1 MRLSMKKFMY
11 VNLGLLLS
19 LAVFIGCDDGLVF
32 SPAGSVTQDIYW
44 QRASDAETAVNA
56 AYAELDDLTMV
67 LQLDGV
73 TDIAYRAGSG
83 PGTLHD
89 VTAGNIVASN
99 SAITGIWN
107 RYWRG
112 VRKANDVV
120 VNIGQVEQGDPSLL
134 NRVEA
139 EARFLRAYFYT
150 QLTTLW
156 GDVPFILE
164 PLEINEHVG
173 RTSKDEIVN
182 FIIDELDEIIN
193 SNALPQ
199 SYSGNNIG
207 RATHGAALAL
217 KARVALRNE
226 MWAAARDAAQE
237 VMNLGVY
244 ELYPDYQGLFQR
256 EGQNSPEI
264 IFDRQYTE
272 GGNTY
277 NAFAYSASSIGGNSI
292 VEPIHKFYQKFEF
305 DGPQNPDDP
314 YENIDPRWDYTV
326 YYSGQPIAGGS
337 RIYDSTPNQIHG
349 TNTADRVNSTEA
361 STQHGYNLK
370 KWVDYEAYSGNPSN
384 GSTNMILIRY
394 ADVLLM
400 YAEAKVELDDIDQTV
415 YDALNEIRNRPT
427 VEMPE
432 IEGPHTQ
439 AELREIVRNER
450 VVELGFEGLR
460 LYDMN
465 RWNIGEEKQGEVFGA
480 HFRNES
486 GEWYLQSI
494 GFTRQFN
501 PNRDY
506 LWPIPNSEMNAND
519 EITQNNPGYN

>member
-1 MRLSMKKFMY
+1 MKKKMKKIIY
-11 VNLGLLLS
+11 WNLSVL
-19 LAVFIGCDDGLVF
+19 LAVIMLGCDDGLEF
-32 SPAGSVTQDIYW
+32 TPTGSVTEDIYW

-112 VRKANDVV
+112 VRKANDVIT
-120 VNIGQVEQGDPSLL
+120 NINQVELGDPELL
-134 NRVEA
+134 ERVEA

-156 GDVPFILE
+156 GDVPLITE
-164 PLEINEHVG
+164 PLNINDHVG
-173 RTSKDEIVN
+173 RTNKDEVVS
-182 FIIDELDEIIN
+182 FIISELDQIIN
-193 SNALPQ
+193 NHSLPI

-207 RATHGAALAL
+207 RATYGAALAL

-226 MWAAARDAAQE
+226 MWATARDAAQE

-244 ELYPDYQGLFQR
+244 ELYPDYQELFMR
-256 EGQNSPEI
+256 EGQNSSEI

-272 GGNTY
+272 AGNTY

-292 VEPIHKFYQKFEF
+292 VEPIHNFYQKFEF

-326 YYSGQPIAGGS
+326 YYTGSPIRSGAAV
-337 RIYDSTPNQIHG
+337 YDSRPTSS
-349 TNTADRVNSTEA
+349 TADRVNSTEA
-361 STQHGYNLK
+361 STQHGYNLR
-370 KWVDYEAYSGNPSN
+370 KWVDYDAYSGNPSN

-400 YAEAKVELDDIDQTV
+400 YAEAKVELGELDQSV
-415 YDALNEIRNRPT
+415 YDALNQIRQRPS
-427 VEMPE
+427 VEMPL
-432 IEGPHTQ
+432 IEGPHSQ
-439 AELREIVRNER
+439 EELREIVRNER

-465 RWNIGEEKQGEVFGA
+465 RWRIGEEKEGEVFGA
-480 HFRNES
+480 HFRDEN
-486 GEWYLQSI
+486 GDWYLQSI
-494 GFTRQFN
+494 GFTRSFN

-506 LWPIPNSEMNAND
+506 LWPIPSSEMNTNTA
-519 EITQNNPGYN
+519 ITENNPGYN

>member
-1 MRLSMKKFMY
+1 MYINLS
-11 VNLGLLLS
+11 LLLT
-19 LAVFIGCDDGLVF
+19 AVVLLGCDDGLEF
-32 SPAGSVTQDIYW
+32 TPAGSVTQDIYW

-56 AYAELDDLTMV
+56 AYAQLDDLTMV

-73 TDIAYRAGSG
+73 TDISYRAGSG

-107 RYWRG
+107 RYWSG
-112 VRKANDVV
+112 VRRANDVV
-120 VNIGQVEQGDPSLL
+120 VNIGQVEIGDPAILE
-134 NRVEA
+134 RVEA

-164 PLEINEHVG
+164 PLEITDHVG

-182 FIIDELDEIIN
+182 FILSELDDIISSN
-193 SNALPQ
+193 SLPI
-199 SYSGNNIG
+199 SYSGSNIG

-226 MWAAARDAAQE
+226 MWATARDAAQE

-244 ELYPDYQGLFQR
+244 ELYPNYVGLFQR
-256 EGQNSPEI
+256 EGQNSSEI

-292 VEPIHKFYQKFEF
+292 VEPIHNFFQKFEF
-305 DGPQNPDDP
+305 TGPRNPDNP
-314 YENIDPRWDYTV
+314 YENIDPRWDHTV
-326 YYSGQPIAGGS
+326 YYTGQPIGNTT
-337 RIYDSTPNQIHG
+337 YDSRPSSTTQ
-349 TNTADRVNSTEA
+349 DRVNSTEA

-370 KWVDYEAYSGNPSN
+370 KWVDFEAYSGNPSN

-400 YAEAKVELDDIDQTV
+400 YAEAKVELGELDQSV
-415 YDALNEIRNRPT
+415 YDALNEIRSRPT
-427 VEMPE
+427 VEMPP
-432 IEGPHTQ
+432 IQGPHSQ
-439 AELREIVRNER
+439 DELREIVRNER

-465 RWNIGEEKQGEVFGA
+465 RWRIGEQKEGEVFGA
-480 HFRNES
+480 HFRDSN

-506 LWPIPNSEMNAND
+506 LWPIPNSEMNSNSA
-519 EITQNNPGYN
+519 ITQNNPGYN

>member
-1 MRLSMKKFMY
+1 MKKFMY
-11 VNLGLLLS
+11 INLSILLS
-19 LAVFIGCDDGLVF
+19 MAVFLGCDDGLEF
-32 SPAGSVTQDIYW
+32 TPSGSVTEEIYW

-56 AYAELDDLTMV
+56 VYAQLDDLTMV

-89 VTAGNIVASN
+89 VTAGNIVSSN
-99 SAITGIWN
+99 AAITGIWN
-107 RYWRG
+107 RYYSGLR
-112 VRKANDVV
+112 RANDVIA
-120 VNIGQVEQGDPSLL
+120 NIGQVEIGDPAVI

-150 QLTTLW
+150 QLSTLW
-156 GDVPFILE
+156 GDVPMPLE
-164 PLEINEHVG
+164 PTVITDNIPK
-173 RTSKDEIVN
+173 TSKDEVVSFVIS
-182 FIIDELDEIIN
+182 ELDAIIN
-193 SNALPQ
+193 ANALPV
-199 SYSGNNIG
+199 SYSGSNIG

-226 MWAAARDAAQE
+226 MWATARDAAQE

-244 ELYPDYQGLFQR
+244 ELYPDYQALFQR
-256 EGQNSPEI
+256 EGQNSSEI

-292 VEPIHKFYQKFEF
+292 VEPINKFYQKFEF
-305 DGPQNPDDP
+305 TGPRNPDNP
-314 YENIDPRWDYTV
+314 YENIDPRWDHTV
-326 YYSGQPIAGGS
+326 YYTGQPIGNS
-337 RIYDSTPNQIHG
+337 TYDSRPSSLTQ
-349 TNTADRVNSTEA
+349 DRVNSTEA

-370 KWVDYEAYSGNPSN
+370 KWVDFEAYSGNPSN

-400 YAEAKVELDDIDQTV
+400 YAEAKVELGEIDQSV
-415 YDALNEIRNRPT
+415 YDALNEIRSRPT
-427 VEMPE
+427 VEMPPVV
-432 IEGPHTQ
+432 GPHSQ
-439 AELREIVRNER
+439 DELREIVRNER

-465 RWNIGEEKQGEVFGA
+465 RWRIGEEKEGEVFGA
-480 HFRNES
+480 HFVRSN
-486 GEWYLQSI
+486 GERYLQSI

-506 LWPIPNSEMNAND
+506 LWPIPNAEMNNNEA
-519 EITQNNPGYN
+519 ITQNNPGYN